1 MRRIILSTLFLST
14 VLVHAQTS
22 TPGQGATLEARNN
35 ATNPLPAATDASIPA
50 TGRRVSTGV
59 IFPKLISGPSLR
71 VPVADLPAH
80 EIDAQHV
87 VVSFRVDEKG
97 APQNVHL
104 VKSVSQSVDERVLAA
119 VREYRFEPGTLDDQK
134 VPVDV
139 NLVVNF
145 EQK

>member
-1 MRRIILSTLFLST
+1 MRRILLSTLFLST

-22 TPGQGATLEARNN
+22 TPGQAVTLEARNN
-35 ATNPLPAATDASIPA
+35 AANALATSTDAAVPA

-59 IFPKLISGPSLR
+59 IFPKLISAPSVSVSASDFPTR
-71 VPVADLPAH
+71 DLG
-80 EIDAQHV
+80 AQHM
-87 VVSFRVDEKG
+87 VVSFRVDENG

-104 VKSVSQSVDERVLAA
+104 VKSVNQSVDERVLTA
-119 VREYRFEPGTLDDQK
+119 VREYRFEPGTLDNQK